1 MTKLSAEQI
10 ARHAYD
16 AGFRGQG
23 LTTAVAVALAESGGR
38 TTAHNGTPPDN
49 SYGLWQINMLG
60 ALGPDRR
67 HQYHLK
73 SNDAL
78 FDPDTNARVAKDISS
93 DGKDFTPWSTYTN
106 GAYKD
111 HLTAA
116 RKAAQDVTKHHGKP
130 SHAQSGSTQ
139 SGALRVDDTV
149 LHAYVK
155 RTHGVSD
162 ALGGAAGH
170 LGDVRDIAGDS
181 FGKIGKESGFADALM
196 RLRAGAAE
204 AGQGRRHARHRAGH
218 RRAEGRQVLPR
229 PRDGHRRR
237 PRRTR
242 PTELTW
248 TRPRSRTRSRRTSSR
263 TATSSPGRRRTPSA
277 PSTRSTGWRRRWT
290 TSTPPTTR
298 KAPPSWATGTATA
311 PTASSTTARS

>member
-78 FDPDTNARVAKDISS
+78 FDPDTNARVAKDISG

-111 HLTAA
+111 HLSAA
-116 RKAAQDVTKHHGKP
+116 RKAAQDVAKHHGKP
-130 SHAQSGSTQ
+130 QSGGTS
-139 SGALRVDDTV
+139 SGALRVDDAV

-181 FGKIGKESGFADALM
+181 FGKIGKESGFADAL
-196 RLRAGAAE
+196 AGFGLAL
-204 AGQGRRHARHRAGH
+204 QK
-218 RRAEGRQVLPR
+218 QVK
-229 PRDGHRRR
+229 GVGTH
-237 PRRTR
+237 
-242 PTELTW
+242 
-248 TRPRSRTRSRRTSSR
+248 
-263 TATSSPGRRRTPSA
+263 
-277 PSTRSTGWRRRWT
+277 
-290 TSTPPTTR
+290 
-298 KAPPSWATGTATA
+298 ATGLATAAQKAAKSYRDHETATA
-311 PTASSTTARS
+311 AALDEHARRS